1 VSWDDGVGD
10 DGVGVDGAGVSDPLW
25 DPDDPELLTPE
36 AARLLAEQV
45 EDAQLAAGAVR
56 YGKVGRVGCAR
67 VVVHPTSPL
76 PSGSFAVGLD
86 GVRAPLGPTLLALE
100 QTFVDA
106 GKAEALVHASPTT
119 VAEIQG
125 LADEA
130 GWFAVAER
138 WTVVRVVPPD
148 APTPGVRPATGED
161 LVGIAE
167 LLADAVELPE
177 DGTDALLTVLGH
189 RLEDPRTV
197 LLVVVDAELDR
208 VVGTALGYCGAGA
221 GRTGVGVVEHVVVR
235 PSRRRRGIGTA
246 LLTAVGQDLFDAG
259 ASLVAGLVEEAG
271 VEEALSEAGGF
282 VAAYPVTTYARRL
295 DELV

>member
-1 VSWDDGVGD
+1 MSWRDGP
-10 DGVGVDGAGVSDPLW
+10 GVTDPLQ
-25 DPDDPELLTPE
+25 DPDDPDLLTPE
-36 AARLLAEQV
+36 AARLLAEKV

-56 YGKVGRVGCAR
+56 YGTVGRVGCAR
-67 VVVHPTSPL
+67 VVVHPGSPL

-86 GVRAPLGPTLLALE
+86 GVRGPLGSTLLALE
-100 QTFVDA
+100 QTFADA

-138 WTVVRVVPPD
+138 WAVVRVVPLEGS
-148 APTPGVRPATGED
+148 TPGVRPATGED
-161 LVGIAE
+161 LLGVAE

-177 DGTDALLTVLGH
+177 DGTEALLTLLGH
-189 RLEDPRTV
+189 RLDDPRTV

-208 VVGTALGYCGAGA
+208 VVGAALGYQGNEVA
-221 GRTGVGVVEHVVVR
+221 VVEHVVVR

-259 ASLVAGLVEEAG
+259 AALVVALVEEAG
-271 VEEALSEAGGF
+271 AEEALTEGCGF

>member
-1 VSWDDGVGD
+1 M
-10 DGVGVDGAGVSDPLW
+10 SDPLW
-25 DPDDPELLTPE
+25 DPDDAELLTPT
-36 AARLLAEQV
+36 AARSLAEKV

-67 VVVHPTSPL
+67 VVVHPGSPL

-86 GVRAPLGPTLLALE
+86 GVRAPLGDTLLALE
-100 QTFVDA
+100 QTFADA
-106 GKAEALVHASPTT
+106 GKVEALVHASPTT

-138 WTVVRVVPPD
+138 WTVVRVVPSE
-148 APTPGVRPATGED
+148 APTPGVRPAGADD
-161 LVGIAE
+161 LVGITE

-177 DGTDALLTVLGH
+177 DGTDALLTLLGH
-189 RLEDPRTV
+189 RLDDPRTV
-197 LLVVVDAELDR
+197 LLVVVDPEAGR
-208 VVGTALGYCGAGA
+208 VVGTALGYRGPE
-221 GRTGVGVVEHVVVR
+221 VGVVEQVVVR
-235 PSRRRRGIGTA
+235 PSRRRRGVGTA

-259 ASLVAGLVEEAG
+259 ATVVAALVEEAG
-271 VEEALSEAGGF
+271 TEEALTEAGGF

-295 DELV
+295 DELA

>member
-1 VSWDDGVGD
+1 M
-10 DGVGVDGAGVSDPLW
+10 SDPLA

-36 AARLLAEQV
+36 AARLLAEKV
-45 EDAQLAAGAVR
+45 EATQLAAGAIR

-67 VVVHPTSPL
+67 VVVNPQSPL

-86 GVRAPLGPTLLALE
+86 GAGAPLGPTLLALE
-100 QTFVDA
+100 QTFAEA
-106 GKAEALVHASPTT
+106 GKVEALVHASPTT
-119 VAEIQG
+119 VPEIQG

-138 WTVVRVVPPD
+138 LVVVRVVPAD
-148 APTPGVRPATGED
+148 APTRRVRPATGED

-177 DGTDALLTVLGH
+177 EGADALLTLLGH
-189 RLEDPRTV
+189 RLDDARTV
-197 LLVVVDAELDR
+197 LLVVVDAELAR
-208 VVGTALGYCGAGA
+208 VVGMALGYRGPE
-221 GRTGVGVVEHVVVR
+221 VGLVEHVVVR

-246 LLTAVGQDLFDAG
+246 LLTAAGQDLFDGG
-259 ASLVAGLVEEAG
+259 ASVVAALVEEAG
-271 VEEALSEAGGF
+271 AEEALTESGGF

>member
-1 VSWDDGVGD
+1 MT
-10 DGVGVDGAGVSDPLW
+10 DPLQ
-25 DPDDPELLTPE
+25 DPDDPALLTPE
-36 AARLLAEQV
+36 AARLLAERV
-45 EDAQLAAGAVR
+45 EDALLAAGAVR
-56 YGKVGRVGCAR
+56 HGTVGRVGCAR
-67 VVVHPTSPL
+67 VVVHPGSPL
-76 PSGSFAVGLD
+76 PSGSFAVALD
-86 GVRAPLGPTLLALE
+86 GARAPLGSTLLALE
-100 QTFVDA
+100 QTFADA

-138 WTVVRVVPPD
+138 WTVVRLTPSED
-148 APTPGVRPATGED
+148 ATTGVRPAGDDD

-177 DGTDALLTVLGH
+177 DGTDALLTLLGH

-197 LLVVVDAELDR
+197 LLVAVDVELDR
-208 VVGTALGYCGAGA
+208 VVGTALGYCG
-221 GRTGVGVVEHVVVR
+221 TGSAAVGVVEHVVVR

-246 LLTAVGQDLFDAG
+246 LLTAAGQDLFDAG
-259 ASLVAGLVEEAG
+259 ATLVAALVEEAG
-271 VEEALSEAGGF
+271 AEEALTEAGGF

>member
-1 VSWDDGVGD
+1 M
-10 DGVGVDGAGVSDPLW
+10 SDPLW

-36 AARLLAEQV
+36 AAWLLAERV

-67 VVVHPTSPL
+67 VVVHPGSPL

-86 GVRAPLGPTLLALE
+86 GARAALGSTLLALE
-100 QTFVDA
+100 QTFADA

-119 VAEIQG
+119 VTEIQG

-138 WTVVRVVPPD
+138 WAVVRVVPAD
-148 APTPGVRPATGED
+148 GPTPGVRPAGAED
-161 LVGIAE
+161 LEGIAE
-167 LLADAVELPE
+167 LLADAVELSE
-177 DGTDALLTVLGH
+177 DGTDALLTLLGH
-189 RLEDPRTV
+189 RLDDPRTV
-197 LLVVVDAELDR
+197 LLVVVDTELDR
-208 VVGTALGYCGAGA
+208 VVGTALGYRGVGGAGVGVA
-221 GRTGVGVVEHVVVR
+221 EVGVVEHVVVR

-246 LLTAVGQDLFDAG
+246 LLTAAGQDLFEAG
-259 ASLVAGLVEEAG
+259 TTVVAALVEEAG
-271 VEEALSEAGGF
+271 AEEALTEAAGF
-282 VAAYPVTTYARRL
+282 VAAYPVTTFARRL